1 MTLGR
6 RLLGCAMP
14 LGIAV
19 VSLLNAN
26 AISALVGTTLAP
38 TDLVTPAAAAT
49 SARSPAST
57 ERSASAILARNPFDH
72 TTGPLEGNPT
82 YSDDAIDPRATSLC
96 SGVRALM
103 VVRGEDPSG
112 SVAAL
117 DVGGKKI
124 VRKTNGDAMGM
135 RVAWIGR
142 ESVWLEKEGALCQ
155 AKVFTPAPPAST
167 ATPYTPSDSG
177 EDPLAKQLAG
187 KIVKVSPNEIH
198 VDRGAV
204 DRLLEAQTAL
214 MKTRLVPEKDGDK
227 TLGIRVFGVKAGSV
241 VSLLGIENGDR
252 LETIA
257 GVDATSPEKMLEIY
271 ARLRTGTL
279 DHFALTLTRQGKPM
293 QIDFQIR

>member
-6 RLLGCAMP
+6 RLLGCAVP

-49 SARSPAST
+49 APPPAST
-57 ERSASAILARNPFDH
+57 EKSASAILARNPFDH
-72 TTGPLEGNPT
+72 TTGPLEGKQT
-82 YSDDAIDPRATSLC
+82 YADDAIDPRDASLC

-155 AKVFTPAPPAST
+155 AKVFAAPPPVATTTT
-167 ATPYTPSDSG
+167 ATPAIAGD
-177 EDPLAKQLAG
+177 DPLAKELAG

-227 TLGIRVFGVKAGSV
+227 TLGVRVFGVRAGSI

-279 DHFALTLTRQGKPM
+279 DRFALTLTRQGKPM